1 MVREKEKTEE
11 IIKNIKNRDDSY
23 FFGEYMSV
31 LAKDKGIEA
40 DDKNKKSELV
50 IKEIIDKYK
59 PQKIILFGSTAR
71 KDTGIM
77 SDLDLLIIKET
88 SERFVDRIV
97 NLFKLT
103 KPKCAVDMLIY
114 TPGEI
119 TKMMEEENPFI
130 KAVFNEGKVIY
141 EE

>member
-1 MVREKEKTEE
+1 MVREKEERKE
-11 IIKNIKNRDDSY
+11 IKNRDGSY

-31 LAKDKGIEA
+31 LTKDKGIEA

-119 TKMMEEENPFI
+119 TKMLEEENPFI